1 MANYDKMLEVQKENI
16 KINIENAIQA
26 VEELFYKNKPLTMRD
41 IASFAGVSVNFLY
54 AHNEIMEKIDY
65 YKSIPS
71 NEVTLERINLV
82 IKDNKRLEEKIL
94 LYTNLLIDQQF

>member
-41 IASFAGVSVNFLY
+41 IAEFAGVSVNFLY

-65 YKSIPS
+65 YKSIISKISVVGTSIKITVISKS
-71 NEVTLERINLV
+71 NVYISWKV
-82 IKDNKRLEEKIL
+82 ISKNK
-94 LYTNLLIDQQF
+94 LYL